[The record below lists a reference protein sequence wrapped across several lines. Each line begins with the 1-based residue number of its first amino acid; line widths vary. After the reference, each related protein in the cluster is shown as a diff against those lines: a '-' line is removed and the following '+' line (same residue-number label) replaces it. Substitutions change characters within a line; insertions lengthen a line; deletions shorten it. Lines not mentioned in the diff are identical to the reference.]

1 MFIQVIEGRTSNA
14 EALDRQLELWRQE
27 LAPGATGY
35 LGSTA
40 GVTDSGDAILIAR
53 FESEA
58 AARANS
64 ARPDQSAWWADTE
77 RCFDGPVRFHDST
90 DVADMR
96 LGDPDQAR
104 FVQVMEG
111 HITDRERAKQLQA
124 TSEPLMHDLRP
135 DVLGTTTAF
144 FADGEFAEIVYF
156 SSEDEARR
164 AETQDIPDRAAS
176 MLADLQQAM
185 PVERYIDLT
194 QPKLMRV

>member
-1 MFIQVIEGRTSNA
+1 
-14 EALDRQLELWRQE
+14 
-27 LAPGATGY
+27 
-35 LGSTA
+35 
-40 GVTDSGDAILIAR
+40 
-53 FESEA
+53 
-58 AARANS
+58 
-64 ARPDQSAWWADTE
+64 
-77 RCFDGPVRFHDST
+77 
-90 DVADMR
+90 
-96 LGDPDQAR
+96 
-104 FVQVMEG
+104 MEG

-164 AETQDIPDRAAS
+164 AETQEVPDRAAS